1 MSACLTSSF
10 VKAASLACVC
20 LFAGT
25 AIGFAQTDLTS
36 APLTPTSPAPESA
49 PQPFPL
55 QIETAPTTGASP
67 QPGSLPAPATET
79 QMTGDTGST
88 SLPLVDA
95 TSTSVPVSAETETS
109 LDATNSGPE
118 TTASGI
124 EAQAEANTSTL
135 TPHASESQLE
145 QAAKRAMAFLHEGG
159 PSIWAI
165 AALSVI
171 TVALILWKIW
181 RLALIGAW
189 SRGKAQKA
197 VKLYEDGETDAAQAL
212 LIRRKGLRSKVVGA
226 AIAARET
233 LTEDAAR
240 EETARVAKRELG
252 EAAVGLRAL
261 ELIAT
266 IAPLLGLLGTVLGM
280 IAAFQALQESGSRAD
295 PSLLAGGIWEALLTT
310 AAGMAVAIP
319 ASAALT
325 WFEAVIDRIR
335 RDVEDAAM
343 RIFVTRKDI
352 ITETPQALAAE

>member
-1 MSACLTSSF
+1 MSRHLSASLL
-10 VKAASLACVC
+10 KAAFLSGVVLLTGVSTALAQ
-20 LFAGT
+20 
-25 AIGFAQTDLTS
+25 IE
-36 APLTPTSPAPESA
+36 PAA
-49 PQPFPL
+49 PQPP
-55 QIETAPTTGASP
+55 S
-67 QPGSLPAPATET
+67 APATEMFPPSLQT
-79 QMTGDTGST
+79 QQEGDL
-88 SLPLVDA
+88 SLEVANQPESLNIP
-95 TSTSVPVSAETETS
+95 SSETQLSSDT
-109 LDATNSGPE
+109 
-118 TTASGI
+118 
-124 EAQAEANTSTL
+124 TSTL
-135 TPHASESQLE
+135 PPKMETVTAAAPEAENLITEGETGLADTEASEAASEPDFATPQTTTQQVE
-145 QAAKRAMAFLHEGG
+145 AAAKRATTFLQEGG

-189 SRGKAQKA
+189 ARGKAQKA
-197 VKLYEDGETDAAQAL
+197 VSLYEDGNTDAAQAL
-212 LIRRKGLRSKVVGA
+212 VSRRRGLRSKVASA
-226 AIAARET
+226 AITARET

-261 ELIAT
+261 ELITT

-325 WFEAVIDRIR
+325 WFEAVIDRMR

-343 RIFVTRKDI
+343 RIFVTRKEVDAV
-352 ITETPQALAAE
+352 TVQALAAE